1 MMADKRKP
9 IVQMTVPELDLLDF
23 EKMSPAERQE
33 FRQELTDKPGEP
45 LSVQAVHGLWAHAE
59 SLWSR
64 WIALHPEDDHT
75 QQPGTPPV
83 FDHGTLTPMSTRP
96 MSTKPSPSTKSSS
109 DV

>member
-64 WIALHPEDDHT
+64 WIALHPEDDVANKPEVVWHPT
-75 QQPGTPPV
+75 PTPTPPP
-83 FDHGTLTPMSTRP
+83 TP
-96 MSTKPSPSTKSSS
+96 KPPQATKSSS